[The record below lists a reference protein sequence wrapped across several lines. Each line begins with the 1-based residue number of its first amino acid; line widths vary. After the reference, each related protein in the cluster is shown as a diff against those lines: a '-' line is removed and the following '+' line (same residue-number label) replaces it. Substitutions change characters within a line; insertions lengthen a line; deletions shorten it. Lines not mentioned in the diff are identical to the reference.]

1 MASRRAGSR
10 NAAVASNSM
19 SIPRSLGHLVEVSA
33 RTAVEGAGDIAVQL
47 RQLAWDAARAIGSAS
62 VAIASDVVDVTRRT
76 AVGTG
81 QGIWELGQ
89 EVVQLRT
96 ARPRAGVR
104 GRAPRPSANR
114 HRRSGRG
121 TAAVGL
127 PKPRAIPED
136 VTKT

>member
-33 RTAVEGAGDIAVQL
+33 RTAVGGAWDIAVQL
-47 RQLAWDAARAIGSAS
+47 GQLAGEAARAIGSAS
-62 VAIASDVVDVTRRT
+62 VAITSDVVNVTRRA

-81 QGIWELGQ
+81 QGIRELGQ
-89 EVVQLRT
+89 EVIQLRT

-104 GRAPRPSANR
+104 GRASRPSANR
-114 HRRSGRG
+114 RRRSGRG
-121 TAAVGL
+121 TAAVAL
-127 PKPRAIPED
+127 RKPRAISED